1 MRFYNRI
8 SFLIDNLIWIILLVV
23 FTFFVT
29 QSEHFLTERN
39 ISNILTAAAVL
50 GVLVVGQ
57 TFVLISGNFDLSTES
72 TLGLSALLG
81 LWHLNTL
88 LPWLGPL
95 REPFPFDRA
104 PAH

>member
-1 MRFYNRI
+1 MLSEKHL
-8 SFLIDNLIWIILLVV
+8 SFLIDNLIWIILIVV

-57 TFVLISGNFDLSTES
+57 TFVLISWLS
-72 TLGLSALLG
+72 LLVCKI
-81 LWHLNTL
+81 LRHLVYRHIKL
-88 LPWLGPL
+88 IC
-95 REPFPFDRA
+95 
-104 PAH
+104 